1 MKTQVVT
8 QPRIAILGAGILGT
22 CTALELARRGQPV
35 TIIEGATRLLEG
47 ASRWNEGKF
56 HLGFLYAADPSLCT
70 ATRMIAGGLAFPEL
84 VTRHIGQSLDPFT
97 TDDDVFLVHRDSVVD
112 AHAFAAY
119 ADRASALLREAAA
132 QHGAPRYLSN
142 VCEPVR
148 RLSPSELAVLTTSE
162 NIVAGFR
169 VPERSVSTVAVA
181 DLLCAAVAA
190 ESCIEVRTSTWIDA
204 VRRRGSGR
212 LDVITSALDAD
223 GLIGFDVVVNALW
236 EGRLAIDATLS
247 ITPPAPWTHR
257 FRAGVFGHAGET
269 TLSSAVV
276 CTGPFGDVKR
286 YRDGRVYL
294 SWYESGLL
302 AEGHEMEPPRRKAK
316 LPRERGAQVMQGT
329 LDALAKY
336 FPAVVDLAHEAD
348 ELEVRG
354 GWVYAIGQGSLAD
367 RASTLHQ
374 RDKFEITIDRGYISV
389 DTAKYSLAPWLAA
402 KVAETIGLL

>member
-1 MKTQVVT
+1 MPIDLVT
-8 QPRIAILGAGILGT
+8 HPRIAILGGGILGT

-47 ASRWNEGKF
+47 ASRWNEGKI
-56 HLGFLYAADPSLCT
+56 HLGFLYAADPSLRT
-70 ATRMIAGGLAFPEL
+70 ATRMIPGGLAFSEL
-84 VTRHIGQSLDPFT
+84 VSRHIGQSLDPLT
-97 TDDDVFLVHRDSVVD
+97 TDDDVFLVHRESVVD
-112 AHAFAAY
+112 ADAFAAY
-119 ADRASALLREAAA
+119 ADRVSALLREAAA
-132 QHGAPRYLSN
+132 QHGAPHYLSN

-148 RLSPSELAVLTTSE
+148 RLSPSELAALTTSE
-162 NIVAGFR
+162 NVVAGFR
-169 VPERSVSTVAVA
+169 VPECSVSTVAVA

-190 ESCIEVRTSTWIDA
+190 EPCIEVRTSTRIDA
-204 VRRRGSGR
+204 VRRRDSGR

-223 GLIGFDVVVNALW
+223 GLIGFDVAVNALW

-257 FRAGVFGHAGET
+257 FRAGVFGHAGEPR
-269 TLSSAVV
+269 SSAVL

-302 AEGHEMEPPRRKAK
+302 AEGHEIEPPRRKAK
-316 LPRERGAQVMQGT
+316 LSRERGAQVMQGT

>member
-1 MKTQVVT
+1 
-8 QPRIAILGAGILGT
+8 
-22 CTALELARRGQPV
+22 
-35 TIIEGATRLLEG
+35 
-47 ASRWNEGKF
+47 
-56 HLGFLYAADPSLCT
+56 
-70 ATRMIAGGLAFPEL
+70 
-84 VTRHIGQSLDPFT
+84 
-97 TDDDVFLVHRDSVVD
+97 
-112 AHAFAAY
+112 
-119 ADRASALLREAAA
+119 
-132 QHGAPRYLSN
+132 
-142 VCEPVR
+142 VR

-190 ESCIEVRTSTWIDA
+190 EPCIEVRTSTWIDA
-204 VRRRGSGR
+204 VRRRDSGL

-247 ITPPAPWTHR
+247 IAPPAPWTHR

-302 AEGHEMEPPRRKAK
+302 AEGHEMEPPRREAK
-316 LPRERGAQVMQGT
+316 LSRERGAQVMQGT

>member
-1 MKTQVVT
+1 VT
-8 QPRIAILGAGILGT
+8 HPRIAILGGGILGS

-47 ASRWNEGKF
+47 ASRWNEGKI
-56 HLGFLYAADPSLCT
+56 HLGFLYAADPSLST
-70 ATRMIAGGLAFPEL
+70 ATRMIPGGLAFPEL
-84 VTRHIGQSLDPFT
+84 VARHIGQSLEAFT

-112 AHAFAAY
+112 ADAFAAY
-119 ADRASALLREAAA
+119 ADRTAALVREAAA
-132 QHGAPRYLSN
+132 QHGAPRYLGN

-148 RLSPSELAVLTTSE
+148 RLSPSELAGLTTLE
-162 NIVAGFR
+162 NVVAGFR
-169 VPERSVSTVAVA
+169 APERSVSTVAVA

-190 ESCIEVRTSTWIDA
+190 EPRIELRTSTWIDA
-204 VRRRGSGR
+204 VRRRDSGR

-236 EGRLAIDATLS
+236 EGRLAIDATLD

-269 TLSSAVV
+269 ALSSAVL

-294 SWYESGLL
+294 SWYDSGLL
-302 AEGHEMEPPRRKAK
+302 AEGHDMEPPRRKAK
-316 LPRERGAQVMQGT
+316 LSRERGAQVMQGT
-329 LDALAKY
+329 IDALAKY
-336 FPAVVDLAHEAD
+336 FPAVVDLPHEAD

-402 KVAETIGLL
+402 KVAETITGV